1 MDFPISFRTSLSH
14 VSPDCRQPQHSTQ
27 DLLEGRQTSMKRYLF
42 AIVLQLTQV
51 AHGVIVAQVFDRPL
65 QGDFD
70 FETIRTFYDLDL
82 DRDGISDFWVISNG
96 DIVELLPFGNNRI
109 FSSIGQSGTRRVRN
123 LSEEVMIGPIPA
135 GANPRFTGI
144 EDSRISFDFG
154 ESFIYQC
161 LAQFGGSVSCSSTLP
176 SDPEQRTHYGLEFE
190 IEGETH
196 YGWVQ
201 VSAPERLN
209 GLLEIHGWGFETIP
223 GEPIAAGA
231 LPEPSTIG
239 LTALSLLG
247 LAWRRTR

>member
-1 MDFPISFRTSLSH
+1 
-14 VSPDCRQPQHSTQ
+14 
-27 DLLEGRQTSMKRYLF
+27 MKRYLF

-176 SDPEQRTHYGLEFE
+176 SDPEQRTHYGLEF
-190 IEGETH
+190 GPRLGVRNHPRRANRSRCPPRTLDDRSH
-196 YGWVQ
+196 CPF
-201 VSAPERLN
+201 APRL
-209 GLLEIHGWGFETIP
+209 GMATDTVI
-223 GEPIAAGA
+223 
-231 LPEPSTIG
+231 
-239 LTALSLLG
+239 
-247 LAWRRTR
+247 